1 MAEEDTNLP
10 FLMLRPT
17 LGSGVPS
24 ITLWATRL
32 GGIRD
37 RESACG
43 SLTW

>member
-24 ITLWATRL
+24 ITLSARRL
-32 GGIRD
+32 RAFAIEKVHVVR
-37 RESACG
+37 
-43 SLTW
+43 